1 MANHQNNQQQ
11 QQPQLSGQ
19 EKSAI
24 LLSLVGEEAAA
35 EILKIL
41 DIQEVSKLTA
51 QMSRMKTIQKE
62 AADIVLKEVFEIIS
76 SEDVHYMA
84 GDEYI
89 KSVLMKGFS
98 EEDASKVI
106 ERAAKD
112 DPLDSL
118 RDIAPWALA
127 NMLMGEH
134 PQTIAFILCLIEP
147 VNAAEVLALLNEEL
161 RTNVAMRIAVTE
173 RIPETAIEEI
183 RGVFDSRVSMGVG
196 KAGIK
201 VGGRKAIAE
210 ILNHSDRSTEE
221 SVFTRLEDKDKALAD
236 SIRELM
242 FVFDDII
249 TIDDRSIQMILK
261 EVGTED
267 LSLALKTA
275 SEELKTKIFKNMSQR
290 AAEILKEEISTKGP
304 VKVSDVEKAQ
314 LKVLGVTR
322 KLEQEGKIVIGRGA
336 AEALVV

>member
-1 MANHQNNQQQ
+1 MANQQQ
-11 QQPQLSGQ
+11 FSGQ
-19 EKSAI
+19 EKSAV
-24 LLSLVGEEAAA
+24 LLSLIGEEAAA
-35 EILKIL
+35 EVLKSL
-41 DIQEVSKLTA
+41 DMQDVGRLTA
-51 QMSRMKTIQKE
+51 HMSRMKVIQKE
-62 AADIVLKEVFEIIS
+62 AIDAVLKEIAAIVFDEK
-76 SEDVHYMA
+76 VHLLA

-98 EEDASKVI
+98 EEDATKVM
-106 ERAAKD
+106 ERASKN

-118 RDIAPWALA
+118 REIAPWALA
-127 NMLMGEH
+127 NILMGEH
-134 PQTIAFILCLIEP
+134 PQTIAFILCLLEP
-147 VNAAEVLALLNEEL
+147 VHAAEVLALLNEDL

-183 RGVFDSRVSMGVG
+183 RGVFDNRVGMGVS

-210 ILNHSDRSTEE
+210 ILNNSDRATEE
-221 SVFTRLEDKDKALAD
+221 SVFSRLEDKDKTLAD

-242 FVFDDII
+242 FVFEDII
-249 TIDDRSIQMILK
+249 TIDDRSIQLILK
-261 EVGTED
+261 EVGTDD

-275 SEELKTKIFKNMSQR
+275 SDELKTKIFKNMSQR
-290 AAEILKEEISTKGP
+290 AAGILKEEIATKGP

-322 KLEQEGKIVIGRGA
+322 KLEQEGKIVIGRGTS
-336 AEALVV
+336 EAVVD

>member
-11 QQPQLSGQ
+11 QLSGH

-24 LLSLVGEEAAA
+24 LLTLIGEEAAA
-35 EILKIL
+35 EVLKTL
-41 DIQEVSKLTA
+41 DMQDVSKLTA
-51 QMSRMKTIQKE
+51 QMSRMKGIPKE
-62 AADIVLKEVFEIIS
+62 AADAVMQEVFGIIS
-76 SEDVHYMA
+76 SEDVHFMS

-89 KSVLMKGFS
+89 KNVLMKGFS

-118 RDIAPWALA
+118 REIAPWALA

-134 PQTIAFILCLIEP
+134 PQTIAFILCLLEP
-147 VNAAEVLALLNEEL
+147 ANAAEVLSLLNEEL
-161 RTNVAMRIAVTE
+161 RTNVSMRIAVTE

-183 RGVFDSRVSMGVG
+183 RGVFDSRVSMGIG

-210 ILNHSDRSTEE
+210 ILNNSDRTTEE
-221 SVFTRLEDKDKALAD
+221 SIFSRLEDKDKALAD

-275 SEELKTKIFKNMSQR
+275 SEELKAKMFKNMSQR
-290 AAEILKEEISTKGP
+290 AAEILKEEISSKGP

-322 KLEQEGKIVIGRGA
+322 KLEQEGKIVIGRGGA
-336 AEALVV
+336 GEAVV